1 MIDFTGWKY
10 YQLDGVNEGI
20 CITHPDGK
28 YESRL
33 LTDAD
38 VIAWL
43 DAGGQPLP
51 AA

>member
-1 MIDFTGWKY
+1 MIGFTGWKY

-20 CITHPDGK
+20 CITHEDGK

-33 LTDAD
+33 LNDAD

-43 DAGGQPLP
+43 AADGKILP
-51 AA
+51 A